1 MSNTLTDEK
10 IKEKTTLKRPSNY
23 KVIFHNDNET
33 PMGLVVDILTSVFN
47 KTEKEAV
54 DLMLQIHT
62 QGAGIAG
69 IYIKSI
75 AESRKSIGTEIAK
88 KAGFPLKITI
98 EKE

>member
-1 MSNTLTDEK
+1 MSTLTDEK
-10 IKEKTTLKRPSNY
+10 KKEKIDLKLPSNY

-33 PMGLVVDILTSVFN
+33 PMGLVVDILTTVFN
-47 KTEKEAV
+47 KTENEAV
-54 DLMLQIHT
+54 DLMLQIHA

-69 IYIKSI
+69 VYIKSI
-75 AESRKSIGTEIAK
+75 AESRKTIGNEIAK